1 MLTPSPSRLQR
12 GLSLIEMMVGL
23 TVGMIV
29 VAGASLMMVGQLDD
43 HRRLMLETQ
52 VQQDLRAAADL
63 VLRDMRRAG
72 FNRRAE
78 DGVSAPG
85 AAAAKANL
93 YAMASLDKDGQ
104 LLYSY
109 SRAKDEANEDG
120 EVANN
125 EEFGYRVRSKE
136 LQFRHGGN
144 WQPLTDPKTLEITSF
159 EPQLLVQRV
168 KLDEFCQ
175 RPCPVGAVDCPPSM
189 EVRELRLTL
198 SGKAAHDAR
207 VVRSVT
213 VSTRLRNDAIEGG
226 C

>member
-1 MLTPSPSRLQR
+1 MLKPASRQTQR

-29 VAGASLMMVGQLDD
+29 VAGASLMMLGQLED

-85 AAAAKANL
+85 EAAKANR
-93 YAMASLDKDGQ
+93 YAMASLNEDGQ

-109 SRAKDEANEDG
+109 SRAKDEADEDG

-125 EEFGYRVRSKE
+125 EEFGYRIRSKE

-175 RPCPVGAVDCPPSM
+175 RPCPAGAADCPPSM

-198 SGKAAHDAR
+198 TGKAAHDAR

>member
-1 MLTPSPSRLQR
+1 MLNPSSSRLQH

-23 TVGMIV
+23 TIGMIV
-29 VAGASLMMVGQLDD
+29 VAGASLMTVAQLED

-85 AAAAKANL
+85 AAAKANL

-109 SRAKDEANEDG
+109 SRAKGEADEDG

-175 RPCPVGAVDCPPSM
+175 RPCPAGATDCPPSM